1 MFCFKL
7 IDNIG
12 HKREK
17 IYIRMFTILFII
29 KYEPSDFE
37 HDRSSFGVISIEFQ
51 PSSLCLISMISLL
64 TI

>member
-17 IYIRMFTILFII
+17 IYIRMFTILF
-29 KYEPSDFE
+29 
-37 HDRSSFGVISIEFQ
+37 VINTN
-51 PSSLCLISMISLL
+51 LLILSMTDHHLSH
-64 TI
+64 